1 MLNRGIIA
9 DVLGPQ
15 DCHHLLHHMDDAVN
29 VAAPVTFENVFHK
42 WRASTLWRKYAE
54 VHVVIWSLSFELE
67 QSVSVISLKLEGS
80 SHRDQDV
87 KPLWFM
93 TSLVHHGT

>member
-1 MLNRGIIA
+1 
-9 DVLGPQ
+9 
-15 DCHHLLHHMDDAVN
+15 MDDVVN

-54 VHVVIWSLSFELE
+54 VHIVIWSLSFELE

-87 KPLWFM
+87 KPLWLM
-93 TSLVHHGT
+93 TSLVDDQSGSSRHVMLQQCWPHLMR